1 MIIFK
6 EIDNSYFD
14 RYDKVSMN
22 IDVLSEYIV
31 KRIDNGLGGLDI

>member
-14 RYDKVSMN
+14 LYDKVSMN
-22 IDVLSEYIV
+22 IDVRSEYIV